1 MEKQLSDPVSASVA
15 APVDVGAAPGGTPPE
30 PVLSVIMPVYNERT
44 TIRSIV
50 ERVLA
55 SPWVGQL
62 VIVDD
67 CSQDGTADLLR
78 DEIASMDAR
87 ISVLFHEVN
96 QGKGEAIKTSRPLLQ
111 CPYCII
117 QDADLEYDPAE
128 YGRLVEP
135 LRNDLADVVYGSRF
149 LGDVRRVLFFWHA
162 VGNKFLTVLSNA
174 CTNLNLTDMETC
186 YKAFR
191 TDVFTSLPL
200 RSRRFG
206 IEPEITAK
214 IARRGL
220 RVYEVPISYH
230 GRTYAEGKKINWK
243 DGVNA
248 FYVILRERLLGRRDL
263 SYGHRTLASIAPL
276 QRYHR
281 FLWDTVADHAGQH
294 VIEIG
299 AGIGNIS
306 QFLTGRERLWL
317 TDVDDE
323 YLRGLRTR
331 SEGRPN
337 TEVQRLDLTKP
348 LAGQEADTLR
358 EVADTAVAFN
368 VIEHIE
374 DDVRAFE
381 IIGETLQPGGR
392 LLIVVPAS
400 PALYGALDEELG
412 HYRRY
417 RRAELEER
425 LLQAG
430 YEVESTSWAN
440 AVGAIGWWLNG
451 RILRR
456 RHIPA
461 FQARLN
467 NLLVP
472 LLRLERALG
481 MPFGLSLV
489 VVARRVARQENHE

>member
-1 MEKQLSDPVSASVA
+1 M
-15 APVDVGAAPGGTPPE
+15 
-30 PVLSVIMPVYNERT
+30 
-44 TIRSIV
+44 
-50 ERVLA
+50 
-55 SPWVGQL
+55 
-62 VIVDD
+62 
-67 CSQDGTADLLR
+67 
-78 DEIASMDAR
+78 
-87 ISVLFHEVN
+87 
-96 QGKGEAIKTSRPLLQ
+96 
-111 CPYCII
+111 
-117 QDADLEYDPAE
+117 
-128 YGRLVEP
+128 
-135 LRNDLADVVYGSRF
+135 VYGSRF
-149 LGDVRRVLFFWHA
+149 RGDVRRVLFFWHA
-162 VGNKFLTVLSNA
+162 VGNKFLTLLSNA

-191 TDVFTSLPL
+191 TEVFTSLPL

-220 RVYEVPISYH
+220 RLYEVPISYH
-230 GRTYAEGKKINWK
+230 GRTYSEGKKINWK
-243 DGVNA
+243 DGINA
-248 FYVILRERLLGRRDL
+248 FYVILRERLLGHRDL
-263 SYGHRTLASIAPL
+263 SYRRRTLESIAPL

-281 FLWDTVADHAGQH
+281 FLWDTVADHAGQN
-294 VIEIG
+294 VIEIA

-306 QFLTGRERLWL
+306 QFLTDRERLWL

-323 YLRGLRTR
+323 YLRALRAR

-337 TEVQRLDLTKP
+337 TEVHRLDITRP

-368 VIEHIE
+368 AIEHIE

-392 LLIVVPAS
+392 LLIVVPAG

-412 HYRRY
+412 HCRRY
-417 RRAELEER
+417 RRAEFEER
-425 LLQAG
+425 LQQAG

-440 AVGAIGWWLNG
+440 AVGAFGWWLNG
-451 RILRR
+451 HILRR
-456 RHIPA
+456 RHIPG
-461 FQARLN
+461 FQAKLN

-481 MPFGLSLV
+481 VPFGLSLV
-489 VVARRVARQENHE
+489 VVARRVARQEDRE